1 MSHTDRRPRLAT
13 GRRIP
18 LNVSLDQDT
27 ITALTEIG
35 QGNRSAAITQL
46 VRDYL
51 AKRRKSSR
59 LDTTP
64 IIA

>member
-1 MSHTDRRPRLAT
+1 MSHLDRRPRLPT

-51 AKRRKSSR
+51 SKRRAKSHPV
-59 LDTTP
+59 TP
-64 IIA
+64 